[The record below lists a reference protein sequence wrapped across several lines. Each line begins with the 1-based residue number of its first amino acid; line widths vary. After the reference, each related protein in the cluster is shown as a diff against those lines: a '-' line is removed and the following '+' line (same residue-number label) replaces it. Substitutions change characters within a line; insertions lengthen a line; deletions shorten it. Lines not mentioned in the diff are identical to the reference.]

1 MKGAMTRIVSA
12 AALLLLLAP
21 TAWAQPRVDQPT
33 GLRSSR
39 SGLGTEQVTD
49 YIRSLS
55 VANTEVEI
63 ETRGETRRLFNA
75 HRIKIQADWRRGP
88 NGTPVLR
95 SATITPIGGR
105 LHLGDEKINKLTI
118 NHKGEIKVDR
128 KGIDVTITKVTR
140 RRDGS
145 LELHL
150 GGLAG
155 FFNGNIIIP
164 KESAPSD
171 ITKWPPELHE
181 LVKSLMNP
189 SGDSD
194 TNHEARVNWNVS
206 GQSDRFA
213 FPIRG
218 DSLTAASN
226 FSVRGGAEL
235 RSDGT
240 IRSVGDNT
248 MNLEVVVGNQSFEHE
263 SGKFSADLRNGTRAN
278 FNGRYG
284 IFVPGSGNNFSFE
297 VDGALDY
304 QIRGRNV
311 RLNLPSGARIRS
323 NGAAFDG
330 DGRLTASIG
339 PGGSTLAVKDGTYNM
354 RLDGPIAVNGL
365 RTEEFGLEDLEFD
378 GTVTSSGTIEEMSPD
393 RLAMAGRWDGDLVG
407 IRGRILGR
415 EGSSARFLP
424 GSNAKVTGED
434 VRINTRYSTPS
445 NNLDR
450 TNMGVAAKGK
460 VEGEFKLG
468 DVRYNDGRRSA
479 NLGQVDV
486 DVELEG
492 DLGSLGDPEGRVVR
506 NLRGSVD
513 AEVVEGG
520 SVGVE
525 GLPNALGPVD
535 PPARPAPAPAPQ
547 PQPAQP
553 AQPRISF
560 AAGELPLRRGA
571 EGREVEKLQ
580 ELLRLNGYDVAVD
593 GDFGP
598 GTERAVRDFQ
608 SRKGLT
614 VDGIAGSNTIARL
627 QPSRPAA
634 RPQPQPQPQPQPS
647 QPAAE
652 PEDLGPGYARTKVDP
667 GTRARIDLEDASV
680 DRDGRIRA
688 RGLISSTLR
697 LRDMDVRTGTLAAK
711 VLGAAQ
717 ATAANAGFNFDSG
730 NGGLQLSDVKVP
742 VRIDLSAGSRIY
754 TTAGGMNV
762 EIDKD
767 GSYAEFTVV
776 VENVNGKLR
785 IGEFQQVDL
794 LLHSD
799 GAARFAG
806 EVADVSGSK
815 TIRYT
820 GRMVMLPRGIDF
832 FGDVSV
838 TVRGTDDTPAVRIRW

>member
-1 MKGAMTRIVSA
+1 MTRIIPA

-33 GLRSSR
+33 GLRNSR
-39 SGLGTEQVTD
+39 SGLGTDQVTD
-49 YIRSLS
+49 YIRTLT

-75 HRIKIQADWRRGP
+75 HRINIKADWRRGP

-105 LHLGDEKINKLTI
+105 LHIGDEEINKLTI

-128 KGIDVTITKVTR
+128 KGVDVTITKVTR

-164 KESAPSD
+164 PESAPKD

-181 LVKSLMNP
+181 LVKTLM
-189 SGDSD
+189 GTGESD

-206 GQSDRFA
+206 GQSDGYD

-218 DSLTAASN
+218 DSLRAASN

-240 IRSVGDNT
+240 LRSVGDNT

-263 SGKFSADLRNGTRAN
+263 SGSFSADLRNGTRAA
-278 FNGRYG
+278 FSGRYG
-284 IFVPGSGNNFSFE
+284 IFVPGSGSNFSFE

-311 RLNLPSGARIRS
+311 RLNLPSGARVRS

-339 PGGSTLAVKDGTYNM
+339 PGGSTLAVKDGTYNV
-354 RLDGPIAVNGL
+354 RLDGPISVNGL
-365 RTEEFGLEDLEFD
+365 LTEEFGLEDLQFD
-378 GTVTSSGTIEEMSPD
+378 GTVTSSGTVEEMSPD
-393 RLAMAGRWDGDLVG
+393 RLAVAGRWDGDLVG

-424 GSNAKVTGED
+424 GSNARLTGED
-434 VRINTRYSTPS
+434 VRLDTRFSTPS
-445 NNLDR
+445 NNVDR
-450 TNMGVAAKGK
+450 TNTGIAAKGK

-479 NLGQVDV
+479 DLGQVDV

-506 NLRGSVD
+506 NLNGSVD
-513 AEVVEGG
+513 AEVIQGG
-520 SVGVE
+520 SVGLE
-525 GLPNALGPVD
+525 GLPNAVGPVEQ
-535 PPARPAPAPAPQ
+535 PTQPAPSAQ
-547 PQPAQP
+547 PQPEP
-553 AQPRISF
+553 AQPRVTF
-560 AAGELPLRRGA
+560 AAGELPLRRGDK
-571 EGREVEKLQ
+571 GGEVRKLQ
-580 ELLRLNGYDVAVD
+580 ELLRLNGYDVTVD

-598 GTERAVRDFQ
+598 GTDRAVRDFQ
-608 SRKGLT
+608 GRQGLT
-614 VDGIAGSNTIARL
+614 VDGIAGRNTVARL
-627 QPSRPAA
+627 QPSRPAS
-634 RPQPQPQPQPQPS
+634 RPQPEPQPQPS
-647 QPAAE
+647 APASE
-652 PEDLGPGYARTKVDP
+652 PEDLGPGYARTEVAP
-667 GTRARIDLEDASV
+667 GTKVELDLDDASV
-680 DRDGRIRA
+680 DRDGRVRA

-697 LRDMDVRTGTLAAK
+697 LKDVDVRSGTLAAK

-717 ATAANAGFNFDSG
+717 ATAANAGFSFDSAS
-730 NGGLQLSDVKVP
+730 GLQLNNVRVP
-742 VRIDLSAGSRIY
+742 VRIDLSAGSRVY

-776 VENVNGKLR
+776 VENVNGQLR
-785 IGEFQQVDL
+785 IPELQEVDL

-799 GAARFAG
+799 GAARFAS
-806 EVADVSGSK
+806 ETTDVTGSK

-832 FGDVSV
+832 FGEVSV